1 MPAADAERRRLTGT
15 RIADAVNG
23 TDPAGI
29 LKVSR
34 AALFG
39 GPLGYRRAP
48 SRASISESASGL
60 M

>member
-1 MPAADAERRRLTGT
+1 MTGT